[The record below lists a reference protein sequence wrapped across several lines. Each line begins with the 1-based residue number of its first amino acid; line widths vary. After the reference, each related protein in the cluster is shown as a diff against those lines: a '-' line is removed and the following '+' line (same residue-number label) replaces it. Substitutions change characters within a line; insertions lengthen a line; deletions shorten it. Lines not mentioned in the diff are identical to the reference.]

1 MADYDSE
8 ILRKLQLTILEILKD
23 IDKVCK
29 ENDIE
34 YFIAYGTALGAVRH
48 GGFIPWDDDIDI
60 CMRREEYNRFIQI
73 MPHAMPQKYDLLDI
87 YNTPKYSSC
96 FAKVSKKGTRFKE
109 KAGTTEG
116 YEQGIFVD
124 VFPLDYVP
132 DDIAMRKKITR
143 KAWLYSRL
151 IILSEIDEPVFPNG
165 YSRVKRAVVGFG
177 CKFVHFLMKAFRIN
191 KLKLYD
197 KYLKT
202 ATAYNA
208 SQNYLTDYSA
218 MDTESVL
225 VRTDV
230 IFPLKDIR
238 FEDTVF
244 PAPDNL
250 DSYLTTVYHDYMKLP
265 KPEERHNHLAEVLDF
280 GE

>member
-1 MADYDSE
+1 M
-8 ILRKLQLTILEILKD
+8 
-23 IDKVCK
+23 
-29 ENDIE
+29 
-34 YFIAYGTALGAVRH
+34 
-48 GGFIPWDDDIDI
+48 
-60 CMRREEYNRFIQI
+60 
-73 MPHAMPQKYDLLDI
+73 
-87 YNTPKYSSC
+87 
-96 FAKVSKKGTRFKE
+96 
-109 KAGTTEG
+109 
-116 YEQGIFVD
+116 
-124 VFPLDYVP
+124 
-132 DDIAMRKKITR
+132 
-143 KAWLYSRL
+143 
-151 IILSEIDEPVFPNG
+151 
-165 YSRVKRAVVGFG
+165 
-177 CKFVHFLMKAFRIN
+177 
-191 KLKLYD
+191 KLYD